1 MLAKLTAR
9 YPLTRLAWISIAA
22 ALATIAIKT
31 VAWALTDSVGFLS
44 DAAESLVNLAAAVMA
59 LLILHW
65 VARPPDAEHMYG
77 HEKAEYFSAGAEG
90 TLICVAA
97 AGIAYAAVQRLL
109 NPVQLQDVGIGVAV
123 SLCAAAL
130 NLFVARLLI
139 DAGKAHRSLT
149 LEADGRHLMTDV
161 WTSAGVV
168 VGVAA
173 VGLTGWETLDPLIA
187 IAVAANIV
195 VTGVRLMRRSAAGL
209 MDRALPAAD
218 LKKIETILDRYGEP
232 EIQFHALRTRRAGRR
247 SFVTFHVLTPGSWS
261 VRKGHDL
268 VEQIEADLHEALA
281 NVTVT
286 LHLEPIEDP
295 RSFADVGLD
304 RRAPGQIAHD
314 LPAQAQRRGH
324 PNGQG
329 RPAHPN
335 RST

>member
-1 MLAKLTAR
+1 MRELRGRLRSEGMLSKLAAR
-9 YPLTRLAWISIAA
+9 YPLTRLAWIAIAA

-31 VAWALTDSVGFLS
+31 LAWALTDSVGFLS
-44 DAAESLVNLAAAVMA
+44 DAAESVVNLAAAVMA

-90 TLICVAA
+90 TLICIAA
-97 AGIAYAAVQRLL
+97 AGIAYAGIQRLL
-109 NPVQLQDVGIGVAV
+109 NPVQLQDVGIGIAV
-123 SLCAAAL
+123 SICAAAL

-139 DAGKAHRSLT
+139 YAGKAHRSLT

-187 IAVAANIV
+187 LAVAANIV

-218 LKKIETILDRYGEP
+218 LAKIQIILEDYAGP

-247 SFVTFHVLTPGSWS
+247 SFVTFHLLTPGSWT
-261 VRKGHDL
+261 VRQGHD
-268 VEQIEADLHEALA
+268 VIEQIEVDLHEVLVNAT
-281 NVTVT
+281 VTV
-286 LHLEPIEDP
+286 HLEPIEDP

-304 RRAPGQIAHD
+304 RRASARSARASSARTRPPRK
-314 LPAQAQRRGH
+314 PA
-324 PNGQG
+324 
-329 RPAHPN
+329 
-335 RST
+335 

>member
-1 MLAKLTAR
+1 MLGKLTAR

-31 VAWALTDSVGFLS
+31 LAWALTDSVGFLS
-44 DAAESLVNLAAAVMA
+44 DAAESVVNLAAAVMA
-59 LLILHW
+59 LVILHW

-77 HEKAEYFSAGAEG
+77 HEKAEYFSAGVEG

-97 AGIAYAAVQRLL
+97 VGIGYAAIQRLL
-109 NPVQLQDVGIGVAV
+109 NPVRLQDVGIGVAV

-139 DAGKAHRSLT
+139 HAGTAHRSLT

-187 IAVAANIV
+187 LAVAANIV
-195 VTGVRLMRRSAAGL
+195 VTGVRLMHRSAAGL

-218 LKKIETILDRYGEP
+218 LAKIQTILDRYASAET
-232 EIQFHALRTRRAGRR
+232 QFHALRTRGAGRR
-247 SFVTFHVLTPGSWS
+247 SFVTFHLLTPGSWT
-261 VRKGHDL
+261 VRQGHDL
-268 VEQIEADLHEALA
+268 IEQIEGDIHEVLVNATI
-281 NVTVT
+281 TV
-286 LHLEPIEDP
+286 HLEPSEDP
-295 RSFADVGLD
+295 RSFADAGLD
-304 RRAPGQIAHD
+304 RRAWIDSARASSATKRPPG
-314 LPAQAQRRGH
+314 
-324 PNGQG
+324 
-329 RPAHPN
+329 
-335 RST
+335 T